1 MDRGHNPH
9 LLRAIGRA
17 WAWRRMERGWFRAG
31 NPARSAFTTS
41 ALPPPCRGRSNPPGR
56 STDARTPIGAARLR
70 SVLLYHS
77 DLRLLRVRS
86 LFRSGSDGNG
96 VRSFGGIETQVI
108 GKARTIQSEPNPARF
123 ARPETKGRSE
133 TEYGAATSRRFAS
146 IRHTPLKT
154 RQIPPVTDGL
164 NRFATGIVA
173 VREGFEPP
181 IESPLYT
188 RSKRAPSTARPPHPA
203 KIPKPSASS
212 SRLIADCQGRP
223 AGYRRSGPLDSSR
236 HCDRQ

>member
-96 VRSFGGIETQVI
+96 VRSFGGIETQAI
-108 GKARTIQSEPNPARF
+108 GKARTIQIEPNPARF

-133 TEYGAATSRRFAS
+133 TEYGGRRAS
-146 IRHTPLKT
+146 AVRIHPANPFENTTNSPL
-154 RQIPPVTDGL
+154 TDGL

-188 RSKRAPSTARPPHPA
+188 RSRRAPSTARPPHPA

-223 AGYRRSGPLDSSR
+223 AGYRAP
-236 HCDRQ
+236 